1 MQTRHDTA
9 HGHCRAL
16 ITDQPEGA
24 CPTGWFGSVTVGHV
38 TAGLDL
44 LSTPTHPQPVSNA
57 SYPAGR
63 ARPLPHTYTHA
74 CARAQPAR
82 ARTRKLARTHARTQ
96 EATFEAVLGTPYTPQ
111 VCV

>member
-24 CPTGWFGSVTVGHV
+24 CPTGWFGSVTVGPV

-44 LSTPTHPQPVSNA
+44 LSTPTHPQPVS
-57 SYPAGR
+57 GK
-63 ARPLPHTYTHA
+63 PHTPQAARGLCHTHA
-74 CARAQPAR
+74 
-82 ARTRKLARTHARTQ
+82 RTLARTHARTQ